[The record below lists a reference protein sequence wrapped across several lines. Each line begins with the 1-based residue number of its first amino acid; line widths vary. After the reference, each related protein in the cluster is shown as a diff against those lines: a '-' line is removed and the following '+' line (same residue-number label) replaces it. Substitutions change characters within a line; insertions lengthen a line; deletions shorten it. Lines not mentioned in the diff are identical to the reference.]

1 MDFIAAY
8 PKIEPKPNARLI
20 ARALTEALLLLACAA
35 TGIVNLCIGGNPWSL
50 YVLGGALVFW
60 VLFLYHPL
68 VEFSLLHRVS
78 AVMPTVCAY
87 VFLVDLL
94 TESPGFSGLVVP
106 IILFSVFFMSAS
118 LFFLRFKRQKHN
130 VFPIFVS
137 ALLILALIILAA
149 CGVYTL
155 TFNWPM
161 IVLCA
166 LDGAFLILSIVFFSA
181 PLRREF
187 KKKFHTR

>member
-1 MDFIAAY
+1 MDFIAVY
-8 PKIEPKPNARLI
+8 PKIEPKPNSCLLI
-20 ARALTEALLLLACAA
+20 RALTEALLLLACLV
-35 TGIVNLCIGGNPWSL
+35 TGIVNLCLGGSPWFL
-50 YVLGGALVFW
+50 YVLGGAIVFW
-60 VLFLYHPL
+60 ALFLYHPL

-78 AVMPTVCAY
+78 AIAPTVCAY

-106 IILFSVFFMSAS
+106 IILFSVFLISAS

-130 VFPIFVS
+130 VFPVFVS

-166 LDGAFLILSIVFFSA
+166 VDGIFLILSAVFFSA
-181 PLRREF
+181 PILREF
-187 KKKFHTR
+187 KKKFHTK